1 MWQIYIHP
9 FIIPVCCDHKSSL
22 LLTICSE
29 DTWENPHSLWT
40 QPGDIDLIQRDQLPP
55 KSLRT
60 KSKTQITIDSN
71 KKAPTHFPSG
81 TNPKMQWKTVKLS
94 WKIDYFIIP
103 IKKTFRYLTEG
114 KMTQLGT
121 CAQRHVFTFFL
132 RWHFPL
138 FSVCT
143 ETSLRRF
150 SFTLNT
156 SYIINYLIVFT
167 SDSAASQNKV
177 SHVNGRV

>member
-40 QPGDIDLIQRDQLPP
+40 QPGDMDLIQRDQLPP

-81 TNPKMQWKTVKLS
+81 TNPKMQWKTVQLS
-94 WKIDYFIIP
+94 WKIDYFIIL
-103 IKKTFRYLTEG
+103 IKKHSDIWLKGKWLNSVPVLKDMYLLFFYVDIFLCFRFVQKHLSGGFHSHLTP
-114 KMTQLGT
+114 
-121 CAQRHVFTFFL
+121 H
-132 RWHFPL
+132 
-138 FSVCT
+138 
-143 ETSLRRF
+143 
-150 SFTLNT
+150 TL
-156 SYIINYLIVFT
+156 LIT
-167 SDSAASQNKV
+167 
-177 SHVNGRV
+177 